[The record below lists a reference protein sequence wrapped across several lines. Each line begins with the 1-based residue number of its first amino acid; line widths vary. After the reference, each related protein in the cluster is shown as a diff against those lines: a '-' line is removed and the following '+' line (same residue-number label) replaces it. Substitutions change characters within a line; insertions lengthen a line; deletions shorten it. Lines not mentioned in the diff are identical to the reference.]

1 MKRNDNNL
9 QLRFLIESNGLEYGS
24 VAEKVGIGKSNLSKW
39 MRTELDGVRKMRVEA
54 AVNELISEKGNQ
66 S

>member
-9 QLRFLIESNGLEYGS
+9 QLRFLIESNGLEYGT

-54 AVNELISEKGNQ
+54 AVNELIKEKG

>member
-9 QLRFLIESNGLEYGS
+9 RLRFLIESNGLEYGT

-54 AVNELISEKGNQ
+54 AVNELIKEKG

>member
-9 QLRFLIESNGLEYGS
+9 QLRFLIESNGLEYGT

-39 MRTELDGVRKMRVEA
+39 MQTELDGVRKMRVEA
-54 AVNELISEKGNQ
+54 AVNELIKEKG

>member
-9 QLRFLIESNGLEYGS
+9 RLRFLIESNGLEYGT

-54 AVNELISEKGNQ
+54 AVNELIKEKGD
-66 S
+66 

>member
-54 AVNELISEKGNQ
+54 AVNELIKEKG